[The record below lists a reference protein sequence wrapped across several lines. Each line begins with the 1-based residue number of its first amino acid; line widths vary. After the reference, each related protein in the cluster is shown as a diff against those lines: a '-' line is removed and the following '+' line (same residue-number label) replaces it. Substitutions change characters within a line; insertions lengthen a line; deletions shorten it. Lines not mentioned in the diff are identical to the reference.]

1 MLSFAI
7 KVFLAL
13 FAVMNPFPNV
23 TLFLAL
29 TENLDN
35 AARKA
40 VARRAV
46 VAAALLGLPF
56 VVFGAGILAVLGI
69 SLDAFRVTGGIVLF
83 TIAYSL
89 LKGSAS
95 PVHAPHGVE
104 HEEVAGQDDVALV
117 PLAVPLLTGPGTMT
131 TLTVY
136 GGAPWSMW
144 DHKAIV
150 AAAFLV
156 VLALTYA
163 FFREAERLQAAL
175 SPSVFRL
182 VARVMGLV
190 LAALAVQM
198 AGEGVRGF
206 LGPSPA

>member
-1 MLSFAI
+1 VLSFAL

-23 TLFLAL
+23 TFFLTL
-29 TENLDN
+29 TENLDD

-40 VARRAV
+40 IARRAV
-46 VAAALLGLPF
+46 VAAAFLGLPF

-89 LKGSAS
+89 LKGSSS
-95 PVHAPHGVE
+95 PVHTPHGVE
-104 HEEVAGQDDVALV
+104 HEEVVGQDDVALV

-136 GGAPWSMW
+136 SGTPWSMW
-144 DHKAIV
+144 DHKVLV
-150 AAAFLV
+150 AAAFLL
-156 VLALTYA
+156 VLALTYV

-182 VARVMGLV
+182 VARIMGLI

-206 LGPSPA
+206 LGPGPA